1 MANSNLLSDLEAYRN
16 QAMADLVFK
25 NVSGAE
31 RFFAYVGPNG
41 KNIANNAVA
50 LVSKRDSD
58 FIGTLAKQAMSRDIA
73 NGNIK
78 FGNKGVTF
86 YTVDFPAGD
95 DGGAETVVIPE
106 AGTVVGL
113 YAVTNAACAG
123 TEVVTATVAG
133 NSIVDATGD
142 NDQLVAASA
151 ASGKAKSMSL
161 NATAA
166 NLTFNGRSTLSVAIS
181 NFATNDDA
189 TIVVAVAH
197 HTL

>member
-1 MANSNLLSDLEAYRN
+1 MANSNLLGDLELYRN

-25 NVSGAE
+25 NVSGGE

-41 KNIANNAVA
+41 DTLANNEVA

-106 AGTVVGL
+106 AGTVVGI
-113 YAVTNAACAG
+113 YAVTNAGCEG
-123 TEVVTATVAG
+123 TEVVTATIG
-133 NSIVDATGD
+133 GDSIVDVTGT
-142 NDQLVAASA
+142 NDQLVIASA

-161 NATAA
+161 SGTAA
-166 NLTFNGRSTLSVAIS
+166 NLTFKGRSTLLVGIS
-181 NFATNDDA
+181 NFTGDDAA

>member
-1 MANSNLLSDLEAYRN
+1 MANSNLLGDLELYRN

-25 NVSGAE
+25 NVSGGE

-41 KNIANNAVA
+41 DTLADNEVA

-86 YTVDFPAGD
+86 YTVDFIAGD

-106 AGTVVGL
+106 AGTVVGI
-113 YAVTNAACAG
+113 YAVTNAGCEGGEA
-123 TEVVTATVAG
+123 VTATIGSSPIVSTAG
-133 NSIVDATGD
+133 TNEE
-142 NDQLVAASA
+142 LVAASA

-161 NATAA
+161 SGTAA
-166 NLTFNGRSTLSVAIS
+166 NLTFKGRSTLSVAIS
-181 NFATNDDA
+181 SFTGDDAA

>member
-1 MANSNLLSDLEAYRN
+1 MANSNLLGDLELYRN

-25 NVSGAE
+25 NVSGGE

-41 KNIANNAVA
+41 DTLADNEVA

-106 AGTVVGL
+106 AGTVVGI
-113 YAVTNAACAG
+113 YAVTNAGCEGGEA
-123 TEVVTATVAG
+123 VTATIGSSPIVSTAG
-133 NSIVDATGD
+133 TNEE
-142 NDQLVAASA
+142 LVAASA

-161 NATAA
+161 SGTAA
-166 NLTFNGRSTLSVAIS
+166 NLTFKGRSTLSVAIS
-181 NFATNDDA
+181 SFTGDDAA

>member
-1 MANSNLLSDLEAYRN
+1 MANSNLLGDLELYRN

-25 NVSGAE
+25 NVSGGE

-41 KNIANNAVA
+41 DTLANNEVA

-86 YTVDFPAGD
+86 YTVDFIATD
-95 DGGAETVVIPE
+95 DGGNETVVIPE
-106 AGTVVGL
+106 AGTVVGI
-113 YAVTNAACAG
+113 YAVTNAGCEG
-123 TEVVTATVAG
+123 TEVVTATIG
-133 NSIVDATGD
+133 GTSIVDTAGT
-142 NDQLVAASA
+142 NDELVIASA

-161 NATAA
+161 SGTAA
-166 NLTFNGRSTLSVAIS
+166 NLTFKGRSTLLVGIS
-181 NFATNDDA
+181 NFTGDDAA

>member
-1 MANSNLLSDLEAYRN
+1 MANSNLLGDLELYRN

-25 NVSGAE
+25 NVSGGE

-41 KNIANNAVA
+41 DTLADNEVA

-86 YTVDFPAGD
+86 YTVDFPAID

-106 AGTVVGL
+106 AGTVVGI
-113 YAVTNAACAG
+113 YAVTNAGCEG
-123 TEVVTATVAG
+123 GEVVTATIGG
-133 NSIVDATGD
+133 NSIVDTAGT
-142 NDQLVAASA
+142 NDQLVIASA

-161 NATAA
+161 SGTAA
-166 NLTFNGRSTLSVAIS
+166 HLTFKGRSTLSVGITS
-181 NFATNDDA
+181 FTGDDAA

>member
-1 MANSNLLSDLEAYRN
+1 MANSNLLGDLELYRN

-25 NVSGAE
+25 NVSGGE

-41 KNIANNAVA
+41 DTLANNEVA

-86 YTVDFPAGD
+86 YTVDFIAGD
-95 DGGAETVVIPE
+95 DGAAENVVIPE
-106 AGTVVGL
+106 AGTVVGI
-113 YAVTNAACAG
+113 YAVTNAGCEG
-123 TEVVTATVAG
+123 TEVVTATIG
-133 NSIVDATGD
+133 GTSIVDTAGT
-142 NDQLVAASA
+142 NDELVIASA

-161 NATAA
+161 SGTAA
-166 NLTFNGRSTLSVAIS
+166 NLTFKGRSTLSVGIS
-181 NFATNDDA
+181 SFTGDDAA

>member
-25 NVSGAE
+25 NVSGAS

-41 KNIANNAVA
+41 QTVANNAVA

-95 DGGAETVVIPE
+95 DGGAVTMVIPE

-123 TEVVTATVAG
+123 NEVVVAVIG
-133 NSIVDATGD
+133 SNSIVDLTDD

-151 ASGKAKSMSL
+151 ASGKAKSMAL
-161 NATAA
+161 NATPA
-166 NLTFNGRSTLSVAIS
+166 NLTFKGGSTLGIS
-181 NFATNDDA
+181 ITNFATNDDA

>member
-86 YTVDFPAGD
+86 YTVDFPAAD

-106 AGTVVGL
+106 AGTVVGV
-113 YAVTNAACAG
+113 YAVTNAGCEG
-123 TEVVTATVAG
+123 GEVVTATVAG
-133 NSIVDATGD
+133 NSIVDTTGT
-142 NDQLVAASA
+142 NDELVAASA
-151 ASGKAKSMSL
+151 ASGKAKSMALSG
-161 NATAA
+161 TAA
-166 NLTFNGRSTLSVAIS
+166 NLTFKGRSTLSVAIS
-181 NFATNDDA
+181 NFATDDAA

>member
-1 MANSNLLSDLEAYRN
+1 MANSNLLGDLELYRN

-25 NVSGAE
+25 NVSGGE

-41 KNIANNAVA
+41 DTLANNEVA

-86 YTVDFPAGD
+86 YTVDFPATD

-106 AGTVVGL
+106 AGTVVGV
-113 YAVTNAACAG
+113 YAVTNAGCEG
-123 TEVVTATVAG
+123 GEVVTATIGG
-133 NSIVDATGD
+133 NSIVNVTGT
-142 NDQLVAASA
+142 NDELVIASA

-161 NATAA
+161 SGTAA
-166 NLTFNGRSTLSVAIS
+166 NLTFKGRSTLSVAIS
-181 NFATNDDA
+181 SFTGDDAA